1 MAVSLLHG
9 LRTSMTAL
17 EPTALAL
24 EQLPDHELAALAA
37 QWRSHAL
44 RGDRRARGYAHLCEV
59 EVRRRHSCAAEPFLS
74 DALDLRSLAQR
85 STQKPWWKFW

>member
-1 MAVSLLHG
+1 MALSLLQG
-9 LRTSMTAL
+9 LRSSTTTP

-24 EQLPDHELAALAA
+24 EQLQDHELAALAA

-59 EVRRRHSCAAEPFLS
+59 EVRRRHSYAAEPFLP

>member
-1 MAVSLLHG
+1 MAVSLLQS
-9 LRTSMTAL
+9 LRTCTTTP
-17 EPTALAL
+17 EPTVLAL

-59 EVRRRHSCAAEPFLS
+59 EVRRRHSGAAERFLPE
-74 DALDLRSLAQR
+74 ALDLRSLAQR
-85 STQKPWWKFW
+85 STEKPWWKFW